1 MIEKIS
7 LAKVVEFKR
16 RNDRSRATLINNLNK
31 TRKETTSEE
40 GGDYWIISR
49 SAIGNAFKNNNNDLI
64 LEKIDEV
71 VEKRNNAT
79 ATISKDMYQRNITIL
94 NSFDNFDFS
103 DFKPDTKL
111 NYLPKSQTIISIKG
125 VPVQIRPSYVFSYK
139 EKNIDKIGAIWFVG
153 KLEQF
158 DLGEIA
164 LFTDALYRYLK
175 FNYRKFEIEPR
186 YCVALDLVTKQ
197 SVNYVQ
203 IQNEKIHS
211 DLDLILRAIKK
222 LL

>member
-7 LAKVVEFKR
+7 LANVVEFKR
-16 RNDRSRATLINNLNK
+16 RSDKSRVTLINNLNK
-31 TRKETTSEE
+31 KKKETISDD
-40 GGDYWIISR
+40 GGDYWVIAR

-64 LEKIDEV
+64 LDKIDEV

-79 ATISKDMYQRNITIL
+79 ATISRNMYQRNISIL
-94 NSFDNFDFS
+94 NSFDKFDFT

-111 NYLPKSQTIISIKG
+111 DYLPKSQSIISIKG

-139 EKNIDKIGAIWFVG
+139 EKNINKIGAIWFVG
-153 KLEQF
+153 KWEKF
-158 DLGEIA
+158 DMGEVA
-164 LFTDALYRYLK
+164 LFTDSLYRYLK

-186 YCVALDLVTKQ
+186 YCVTLDFVTKQ
-197 SVNYVQ
+197 SINYMQ

-211 DLDLILRAIKK
+211 FRFVFACN
-222 LL
+222 

>member
-7 LAKVVEFKR
+7 LANVVEFKR
-16 RNDRSRATLINNLNK
+16 RSDRSKATLINNLNK
-31 TRKETTSEE
+31 TKKETTSEE
-40 GGDYWIISR
+40 GGDYWIISK
-49 SAIGNAFKNNNNDLI
+49 SAIGNAFKNNDNDQI

-79 ATISKDMYQRNITIL
+79 ASIARNMYQRNISIL
-94 NSFDNFDFS
+94 NSFNNFDFTP
-103 DFKPDTKL
+103 FKPDTKL
-111 NYLPKSQTIISIKG
+111 DYLPKSQSIINIKKL
-125 VPVQIRPSYVFSYK
+125 PVQVRPSYVFSYK

-153 KLEQF
+153 KLEKF
-158 DLGEIA
+158 DVGEVA

-175 FNYRKFEIEPR
+175 FNYRKFEVEPC
-186 YCVALDLVTKQ
+186 YCIALDFVTKQ
-197 SVNYVQ
+197 SVNYAQ

-211 DLDLILRAIKK
+211 DLDLILRSIKK

>member
-1 MIEKIS
+1 LGSGREVWTAQWVLM
-7 LAKVVEFKR
+7 
-16 RNDRSRATLINNLNK
+16 LNK
-31 TRKETTSEE
+31 TKTEATSEE
-40 GGDYWIISR
+40 GGDYWIIAR

-71 VEKRNNAT
+71 VEKRNHST

-103 DFKPDTKL
+103 DFKPDTSL
-111 NYLPKSQTIISIKG
+111 NFLPKSQTIISIKG
-125 VPVQIRPSYVFSYK
+125 IPVQIRPSYVFSYK

-153 KLEQF
+153 KWEKF
-158 DLGEIA
+158 DTGEIA

-186 YCVALDLVTKQ
+186 CCIALDLVTKQ
-197 SVNYVQ
+197 FVSYVQ

-211 DLDLILRAIKK
+211 DLESLLIKIKK
-222 LL
+222 LAG